1 MVQGDAKV
9 ITGGSAF
16 NIKTKSLRMGNFTQ
30 TETQALWPQNTQATG
45 QSFAPENFPQLWL
58 DTESQPWLVKA
69 LGHEAT
75 WGCQPARDRSRPITL
90 ADSQQARE
98 HLIYSRVT
106 HPDQLCDKLRQ
117 PRVSSVMSAIIA
129 SKDDSNL
136 HAVQPDH
143 QPYVVDL
150 GLIVTRPSVRISNR
164 IYQEVIPRELT
175 WVAQTRIANQEQSWY
190 VTHDHR
196 LDTPKLLAAFQ
207 QCFRQRS
214 DIWSGGGDY
223 KEEAPQLHYAR
234 VFAAHLQ
241 WRRVHL
247 LRIRIEAQAH
257 GFVHRMAYQSCAG
270 HVRAAVVRDS
280 EVENPARQPG
290 RPAGPGAN
298 GQRQRPRGRRRGAF
312 ADLQPQPRL
321 FLRRRDLASPGV
333 LWRPDDWGVV
343 EYPIR

>member
-58 DTESQPWLVKA
+58 DTESQLWLVKA

-214 DIWSGGGDY
+214 DIWSGGVTTR
-223 KEEAPQLHYAR
+223 KK
-234 VFAAHLQ
+234 
-241 WRRVHL
+241 RRNCIMH
-247 LRIRIEAQAH
+247 A
-257 GFVHRMAYQSCAG
+257 
-270 HVRAAVVRDS
+270 
-280 EVENPARQPG
+280 
-290 RPAGPGAN
+290 
-298 GQRQRPRGRRRGAF
+298 
-312 ADLQPQPRL
+312 
-321 FLRRRDLASPGV
+321 FLRRIFNGGGCICCEYGLRRKHTDLFIEWPTNPVRGMYGP
-333 LWRPDDWGVV
+333 L
-343 EYPIR
+343 